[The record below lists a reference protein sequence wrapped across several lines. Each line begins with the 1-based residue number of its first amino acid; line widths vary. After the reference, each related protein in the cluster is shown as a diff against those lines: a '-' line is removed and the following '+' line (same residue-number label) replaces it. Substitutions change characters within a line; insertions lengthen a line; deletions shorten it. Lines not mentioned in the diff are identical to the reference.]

1 MLVSF
6 LYVRT
11 VMAKKRIKKSKGRPK
26 KKAPPKIETVTA
38 SSPAAAV
45 SPSPETATSGVLGEE
60 VWPSP
65 DRLFR
70 EAEGEPNYRNLS
82 AYSDTIGMLREKGF
96 SYREIAEWFSERGVS
111 VDHNAVYR
119 TYTNSLPGDLAQRE
133 TENAA
138 QEEHDRDRLDVGT
151 TMEL

>member
-1 MLVSF
+1 ME
-6 LYVRT
+6 R
-11 VMAKKRIKKSKGRPK
+11 KRIRKSKVRPE
-26 KKAPPKIETVTA
+26 KKALPKIETSTV
-38 SSPAAAV
+38 SSSVAAV
-45 SPSPETATSGVLGEE
+45 STSPGMASGTFGEE

-65 DRLFR
+65 EQLYR

-82 AYSDTIGMLREKGF
+82 SYSDTIGMLREKGF

-119 TYTNSLPGDLAQRE
+119 TYTNSLPGDLAQKE

-138 QEEHDRDRLDVGT
+138 QEEHDRDRLDGVV
-151 TMEL
+151 